1 MDRDV
6 ILVKIES
13 LERCLD
19 RVQSKV
25 PATAADLS
33 EDLDAQ
39 DIIVL
44 NLERAVQI
52 CVDISA
58 HIIAELKV
66 RVPMTMAE
74 SFERLVTVG
83 VIDKK
88 LRERMQKSVGFRNIA
103 VHEYESIDW
112 NIVYSI
118 ITKNLN
124 DFRDYAAAVVDW
136 MDRQQ

>member
-25 PATAADLS
+25 PATAAALS
-33 EDLDAQ
+33 EDLDSQ

-66 RVPMTMAE
+66 PVPMTMAE
-74 SFERLVTVG
+74 SFERLARAG
-83 VIDKK
+83 VIDEK
-88 LRERMQKSVGFRNIA
+88 LMERMQKSVGFRNIA
-103 VHEYESIDW
+103 VHEYESINW

-118 ITKNLN
+118 ITKHMN

-136 MDRQQ
+136 MELR